1 MLCVWYN
8 YSHKI
13 LKITLRFRMVVYSSK
28 IFSLFTE
35 LLSKIQ
41 SYRLALMAYS
51 WMVVESKPLME

>member
-1 MLCVWYN
+1 
-8 YSHKI
+8 
-13 LKITLRFRMVVYSSK
+13 MVVYSSK

-51 WMVVESKPLME
+51 WMVVESKPLMEWHGKRL